1 MSQEEKLKIFKQSMN
16 SKEQIWTEEI
26 KAKNSI
32 FSVNF
37 REVWHYRDLLF
48 MLVKKDYVT
57 FYKQTILG
65 PIWFFVQ
72 PILTTLIYVL
82 LFGQIAKLST
92 GGVPQ
97 IAFYL
102 SGITIWNYFSETLT
116 KTSTV
121 FKDNA
126 AVMGKVY
133 FPRLIMPLSIVVS
146 GLMKFAIQFGLFIC
160 VVLYFTFVKQQI
172 QPNLWIIAT
181 PLLIILMA
189 SFSLGLGMIFSSL
202 TTKYKD
208 LVFLLTFGIQLFMYA
223 TPVVYMT
230 ESIPVSYKW
239 IIEVNPLTAI
249 FECFRYGFL
258 GTGTF
263 NPFSLVYSTVITL
276 VILIIGVVIFNK
288 VEKSFMDTV

>member
-1 MSQEEKLKIFKQSMN
+1 MK

-37 REVWHYRDLLF
+37 REVWQYRDLLF

-72 PILTTLIYVL
+72 PILTTLMYVL

-102 SGITIWNYFSETLT
+102 SGVTIWNYFSEALT

-146 GLMKFAIQFGLFIC
+146 GLMKFAIQFGLFIV
-160 VVLYFTFVKQQI
+160 VVLYYTIIIKAI
-172 QPNLWIIAT
+172 QPNWWIIAT
-181 PLLIILMA
+181 PLLILLMA

-223 TPVVYMT
+223 TPVVFMT
-230 ESIPVSYKW
+230 ESIPNEYKW
-239 IIEVNPLTAI
+239 IIEINPLSSI
-249 FECFRYGFL
+249 FDCFRYGYL
-258 GTGTF
+258 GIGNFQASSLLYSSIVTF
-263 NPFSLVYSTVITL
+263 SIFALGI
-276 VILIIGVVIFNK
+276 VIFNK
-288 VEKSFMDTV
+288 VEKTFMDTV

>member
-1 MSQEEKLKIFKQSMN
+1 MKI
-16 SKEQIWTEEI
+16 EQHWTEEI
-26 KAKNSI
+26 KSKDSLFSI
-32 FSVNF
+32 DLK
-37 REVWHYRDLLF
+37 EVWSYRDLLY
-48 MLVKKDYVT
+48 MLVKKEYIT

-92 GGVPQ
+92 DGSPQ

-102 SGITIWNYFSETLT
+102 SGITLWNYFSECLT
-116 KTSTV
+116 KTSSV
-121 FKDNA
+121 FRDNA

-146 GLMKFAIQFGLFIC
+146 GLMKFFIQFGLFVC
-160 VVLYFTFVKQQI
+160 VIIYFTFVKGVI
-172 QPNLWIIAT
+172 HPNLWVLAT
-181 PLLIILMA
+181 PFLLLLMA
-189 SFSLGLGMIFSSL
+189 CFSLGTGMIFSSL

-208 LVFLLTFGIQLFMYA
+208 LVFLLNFGIQLLMYA
-223 TPVVYMT
+223 TPVVYSIA
-230 ESIPVSYKW
+230 SIPEKYKW
-239 IIEVNPLTAI
+239 ILLANPLTGI

-258 GTGTF
+258 GSGSF
-263 NPFSLVYSTVITL
+263 EPSSLIMSTVVTVI
-276 VILIIGVVIFNK
+276 ILIVGVVIFNK

>member
-1 MSQEEKLKIFKQSMN
+1 MN
-16 SKEQIWTEEI
+16 DKQIWTEEI
-26 KAKNSI
+26 KAQDSLFSI
-32 FSVNF
+32 NLK
-37 REVWHYRDLLF
+37 ELWYYRDLLL

-72 PILTTLIYVL
+72 PILTMFIYVL
-82 LFGQIAKLST
+82 LFGQIAKLPT

-97 IAFYL
+97 AVFYL
-102 SGITIWNYFSETLT
+102 SGITLWNYISETLT

-121 FKDNA
+121 FRDNA

-146 GLMKFAIQFGLFIC
+146 SLMKFAIQFGMFILF
-160 VVLYFTFVKQQI
+160 VLYYALVENSI
-172 QPNLWIIAT
+172 HPNLWIAAT
-181 PLLIILMA
+181 PLLILMMA

-223 TPVVYMT
+223 TPVVYT
-230 ESIPVSYKW
+230 TSSIPENYKW
-239 IIEVNPLTAI
+239 IIDINPLTSI

-258 GTGTF
+258 GIGDF
-263 NPFSLVYSTVITL
+263 NPFGLVKSIIFIVVVLSLGTF
-276 VILIIGVVIFNK
+276 IFNK

>member
-1 MSQEEKLKIFKQSMN
+1 MSTPQT
-16 SKEQIWTEEI
+16 WTEEI
-26 KAKNSI
+26 KSQESL
-32 FSVNF
+32 FSVNLK
-37 REVWHYRDLLF
+37 EVWQYRDLLF
-48 MLVKKDYVT
+48 MLVKRDYVT

-65 PIWFFVQ
+65 PIWFFIQ
-72 PILTTLIYVL
+72 PMLTTLVYVI
-82 LFGQIAKLST
+82 LFGKLAGLST
-92 GGVPQ
+92 DGTPQ

-102 SGITIWNYFSETLT
+102 AGITIWNYFSESLT

-126 AVMGKVY
+126 AMMGKVY

-146 GLMKFAIQFGLFIC
+146 ALMKFGIQFALFLAA
-160 VVLYFTFVKQQI
+160 VLYFTFVEGSI
-172 QPNLWIIAT
+172 QPNSWILAT
-181 PLLIILMA
+181 PFLLLLMA

-223 TPVVYMT
+223 TPVIYSMST
-230 ESIPVSYKW
+230 IPEEYQW
-239 IIEVNPLTAI
+239 IVLANPLTPI

-258 GTGTF
+258 GSGSFEPSSLYLSSGITF
-263 NPFSLVYSTVITL
+263 L
-276 VILIIGVVIFNK
+276 ILALGILIFNK